1 MKTESPNSQGETL
14 FRRLPSAKRRL
25 ETAAP
30 LGDSHPFMVQKLN
43 PRRLLA
49 LIRKEGVQILRD
61 PSSILIA
68 FILPVILLFLFGY
81 AVSLDSTKLRIGVV
95 MQERTPVSESLLAA
109 VRDSKYFTVTPGFA
123 LKEMEGQLVAGKLRG
138 ILVIPVNF
146 SRLFAENTGGED
158 TGARLQIIADGSEPN
173 TASFVQNYLRAAI
186 GGWQAARARDQG
198 SNAHPGI
205 EIETRMWFNPS
216 LESKNYLVPGSIAI
230 VMTLIGT
237 LLTSLVVAR
246 EWERGT
252 MEALM
257 ATPVS
262 IQELV
267 LGKLIPYFL
276 LGVGSMSFCTLVSVG
291 IFHTPLRGSVVALA
305 LVTSVFLAACLGQGL
320 LISTLAKSQFIA
332 GQAALILGF
341 LPSFQLSG
349 FIFEIRSMPA
359 PIQALTYLFPA
370 RYFVQSL
377 HTIFLAGDIGAV
389 LWRNGLILL
398 GFATVF
404 FLLTARVTRKK
415 LT

>member
-1 MKTESPNSQGETL
+1 MKTDRTFS
-14 FRRLPSAKRRL
+14 
-25 ETAAP
+25 
-30 LGDSHPFMVQKLN
+30 M
-43 PRRLLA
+43 RRLLA
-49 LIRKEGVQILRD
+49 LVRKEGVQILRD

-95 MQERTPVSESLLAA
+95 MQERTPASESLLAA
-109 VRDSKYFTVTPGFA
+109 MRDSKYFTVTPGFT
-123 LKEMEGQLVAGKLRG
+123 LKEMEEKMVAGKLRG
-138 ILVIPVNF
+138 ILVIPMNF
-146 SRLFAENTGGED
+146 SRLLAEKGDAED

-173 TASFVQNYLRAAI
+173 TASFVQNYIRAAI
-186 GGWQAARARDQG
+186 SGWQFARVRDQG
-198 SNAHPGI
+198 AEAQPTI
-205 EIETRMWFNPS
+205 DIETRMWFNPS

-276 LGVGSMSFCTLVSVG
+276 LGFGSMAFCTLVTVG
-291 IFHTPLRGSVVALA
+291 IFHTPLRGSILVLA
-305 LVTSVFLAACLGQGL
+305 LVTSAFLAGCLGQGL
-320 LISTLAKSQFIA
+320 LISTLAKSQFMA
-332 GQAALILGF
+332 GQIALILGF

-377 HTIFLAGDIGAV
+377 HTIFLAGDVGAV
-389 LWRNGLILL
+389 LWRDGLILL

-415 LT
+415 LA